1 MCSFLHLQKEVRKVP
16 GGGEKEFK
24 SVGGANENIPAPW
37 AAGGRPACQSGS
49 VRLPKV
55 KVRMGRCALW
65 LADWQMEIMF
75 ASPLC
80 KVLPSPLLF

>member
-37 AAGGRPACQSGS
+37 AAGGLPVCQSGS
-49 VRLPKV
+49 VCLPEV
-55 KVRMGRCALW
+55 KVRMGRYALW